1 MYRLRQ
7 VTASFSKEFFLLLP
21 VVLCFASSCTIYK
34 KVQPG
39 RPFVYRTN
47 IHIDGNLPDN
57 EKKDIAEKLT
67 NQLDDS
73 LRTQVISYLGVV
85 KVLSNPPAYD
95 SLNVGR
101 SIEFMQSLLKSIGF
115 YSPEIK
121 DTARFDSTHHPPKVT
136 VIFTVWP
143 GKKLLFD
150 SVGFQLS
157 TPALEQLAINSRD
170 KSLLQKGKPYSNQV
184 LSDELD
190 RLVEL
195 FRNNGYFR
203 LSKEDLDVEADT
215 VTAGLINPN
224 LDPFEQSRLLEKL
237 KKKRQNP
244 TISAIVRQRPVR
256 DSSHLTKY
264 YIGQVTIY
272 TDLPLL
278 EDTALTIRSD
288 TATMSGITLI
298 HRTDRFNLPF
308 VLSNVYLR
316 PGSLYKQE
324 SYYRTYNRFTQL
336 PAWQLVN
343 IDFNDSY
350 VSDSL
355 IDMGIRL
362 YPAKK
367 LNLSPGLE
375 TSYNTND
382 ILAATNLLGIG
393 LNLELRN
400 RNTFRQSAQS
410 ITDVRGEIE
419 LGSSFIQTTQ
429 ASISHSIIF
438 PEEVSPIKFDPQ
450 HKLKNL
456 QTILN
461 ISGSYTKSR
470 NLFTAKS
477 VDGSWG
483 YQWSSGNKTYLWRP
497 INIEY
502 TALAKNDSFQK
513 LLDSI
518 PALNLAFKT
527 GLVVGEQAFYS
538 SLRKRGNKTN
548 LLRISGEES
557 GALLGLITA
566 LDTGELFRF
575 IKGDV
580 DFTHTIEIRRTQLV
594 FHAYAGG
601 GLAYG
606 RGGQE
611 LKQTLPFYK
620 AYYVG
625 GPNSMRG
632 WQAREL
638 GLGSSTFY
646 DTSRI
651 DAYRF
656 GDIRLEGNIEY
667 RFPLGTL
674 FGTIKLGSA
683 IYADIGN
690 IWNRRTIDTTKS
702 LQGSDFNIG
711 RFYKEFAVDAGT
723 GLRLDFSLFII
734 RLDWAYRIRDPER
747 LTYSNRWFYGLSL
760 GDGQF
765 QLGIGYP
772 F

>member
-1 MYRLRQ
+1 
-7 VTASFSKEFFLLLP
+7 
-21 VVLCFASSCTIYK
+21 
-34 KVQPG
+34 
-39 RPFVYRTN
+39 
-47 IHIDGNLPDN
+47 
-57 EKKDIAEKLT
+57 
-67 NQLDDS
+67 
-73 LRTQVISYLGVV
+73 
-85 KVLSNPPAYD
+85 
-95 SLNVGR
+95 
-101 SIEFMQSLLKSIGF
+101 
-115 YSPEIK
+115 
-121 DTARFDSTHHPPKVT
+121 
-136 VIFTVWP
+136 
-143 GKKLLFD
+143 
-150 SVGFQLS
+150 
-157 TPALEQLAINSRD
+157 
-170 KSLLQKGKPYSNQV
+170 
-184 LSDELD
+184 
-190 RLVEL
+190 
-195 FRNNGYFR
+195 
-203 LSKEDLDVEADT
+203 
-215 VTAGLINPN
+215 
-224 LDPFEQSRLLEKL
+224 
-237 KKKRQNP
+237 
-244 TISAIVRQRPVR
+244 
-256 DSSHLTKY
+256 
-264 YIGQVTIY
+264 
-272 TDLPLL
+272 
-278 EDTALTIRSD
+278 
-288 TATMSGITLI
+288 
-298 HRTDRFNLPF
+298 
-308 VLSNVYLR
+308 
-316 PGSLYKQE
+316 
-324 SYYRTYNRFTQL
+324 
-336 PAWQLVN
+336 
-343 IDFNDSY
+343 
-350 VSDSL
+350 
-355 IDMGIRL
+355 
-362 YPAKK
+362 
-367 LNLSPGLE
+367 
-375 TSYNTND
+375 
-382 ILAATNLLGIG
+382 
-393 LNLELRN
+393 
-400 RNTFRQSAQS
+400 
-410 ITDVRGEIE
+410 VRGEIE